1 MASVIK
7 HEHVQEH
14 QRANAAREF
23 NVQDVQARAQQAID
37 AAREQAK
44 AIIAAA
50 EAEADKVRE
59 QAKQLGIAEAQNEIA
74 RQVEEKAQQLSD
86 SRCKTAIAS
95 CEKSLEKLSAST
107 TEWLGIWRQQTIT
120 LACQIAEKLVRHEM
134 SINEE
139 VLHGWLEEAIVATRD
154 MREVR
159 IIVHPDDF
167 TVVGRFLQHLAKSV
181 PQAANAEIIPDPEI
195 DIGGCIVRNSD
206 GEIDQQLKTQLERL
220 VEQLK

>member
-7 HEHVQEH
+7 HEHVPEH
-14 QRANAAREF
+14 QRASAAREF
-23 NVQDVQARAQQAID
+23 NVQDVQVRAQQAID
-37 AAREQAK
+37 SAREQAR
-44 AIIAAA
+44 AIIA
-50 EAEADKVRE
+50 EAEAAANEIRE
-59 QAKQLGIAEAQNEIA
+59 RAKEQGIADAKNEITK
-74 RQVEEKAQQLSD
+74 QVEAKAQQLSD
-86 SRCKTAIAS
+86 TRCKTAVAS
-95 CEKSLEKLSAST
+95 CEKSLDQLATST

-159 IIVHPDDF
+159 IIINPDDF
-167 TVVGRFLQHLAKSV
+167 TVVGRFLQHLAKAV
-181 PQAANAEIIPDPEI
+181 PQAANAEIVPDPKIE
-195 DIGGCIVRNSD
+195 IGGCIVRNSD
-206 GEIDQQLKTQLERL
+206 GEIDQQLSTQLERL